1 MLSIAYAFFWHTN
14 DRSFAV
20 CGCQSNLR
28 ITDCGP
34 DRSPV
39 RTPVVTTRKHAAGQ
53 SALRV
58 VEISAGEVRERQ
70 SQRVRESESRRVGES
85 ESRRVGESESRRDS
99 ARVGITHL
107 VSKTEPFLSSA
118 TWHSV
123 QPPRA
128 PLVWLGGP
136 GAIPC
141 APASGRSAPPVH
153 VCPWSSEYTTNDAGW
168 SSQPQSCRSAAR
180 SRPLCGP
187 PFSAI
192 PDASPPPKVLRQR
205 AAHFG

>member
-20 CGCQSNLR
+20 CGCQSNLG

-39 RTPVVTTRKHAAGQ
+39 RTPVVTPSKHAAGQ

-70 SQRVRESESRRVGES
+70 SQRVR
-85 ESRRVGESESRRDS
+85 ESESRRDS

-168 SSQPQSCRSAAR
+168 SLQPQSCRNAAR